1 MNNKL
6 KAIAILPLAA
16 SLTFFGLQAV
26 TASFADT
33 IAGSEGIP
41 ASTGADADT
50 LEDCEWYLNGVDT
63 TLSLEAES
71 DLEYVGDNYTLA
83 IEDTDINVYFSGTST
98 PDARCSFYDDVQGAR
113 VAVSWD
119 GISFVAGGGDTSLD
133 WDLGDALETEGTSAL
148 EIEYATGTICDAAFT
163 SGLTAEI
170 TSGATT
176 PQIPASIGNLATAG
190 FDPTALTGATFA
202 KCNLDASYSVVMPGG
217 RTPANP
223 GTGYTFTGPT
233 LTTTITVGEVT
244 P

>member
-33 IAGSEGIP
+33 IAGSVGIP
-41 ASTGADADT
+41 ASTGAEADT
-50 LEDCEWYLNGVDT
+50 LEDCEWYLNGVDDT
-63 TLSLEAES
+63 ISLIAVGS
-71 DLEYVGDNYTLA
+71 LEYVGDNYTLA
-83 IEDTDINVYFSGTST
+83 VEDTDINVYFSGTSVA
-98 PDARCSFYDDVQGAR
+98 DERCSFYDDVQGAR

-133 WDLGDALETEGTSAL
+133 WDLGDDLETSGTSAL
-148 EIEYATGTICDAAFT
+148 EIEYATGTSCDAAFT

-176 PQIPASIGNLATAG
+176 PQIPASIGNTATAS
-190 FDPTALTGATFA
+190 FNPTAVTGATFA
-202 KCNLDASYSVVMPGG
+202 KCNLDASYSVVMPGN

>member
-26 TASFADT
+26 TASFAAT
-33 IAGSEGIP
+33 SAGSDPTP
-41 ASTGADADT
+41 ATTGADADT
-50 LEDCEWYLNGVDT
+50 LEDCEWYLNGVDPT
-63 TLSLEAES
+63 ISLVAES
-71 DLEYVGDNYTLA
+71 ELEYVGDNYTLA
-83 IEDTDINVYFSGTST
+83 VEDTDINVYFSGTST
-98 PDARCSFYDDVQGAR
+98 PDERCSFYDDVQGAR

-119 GISFVAGGGDTSLD
+119 GVSFVAGGGDTSLD
-133 WDLGDALETEGTSAL
+133 WDLGDALETTGNSAL
-148 EIEYATGTICDAAFT
+148 AIEYATGTTCDVAFT

-176 PQIPASIGNLATAG
+176 PQIPASIGNAATAG
-190 FDPTALTGATFA
+190 FDPTALAAPTFA

>member
-26 TASFADT
+26 TASFAAT
-33 IAGSEGIP
+33 SAGSEATP
-41 ASTGADADT
+41 ATTGAEADT

-63 TLSLEAES
+63 TLELVAES
-71 DLEYVGDNYTLA
+71 ELEYVGNDYTLA
-83 IEDTDINVYFSGTST
+83 ADDTDINVFFSGTST

-119 GISFVAGGGDTSLD
+119 GISFVAGGSDASLD
-133 WDLGDALETEGTSAL
+133 WDLGDLLETSGASAL
-148 EIEYATGTICDAAFT
+148 AIAYATGTSCDVAFD
-163 SGLTAEI
+163 SGLTASI

-176 PQIPASIGNLATAG
+176 PQIPASIGNTETAS
-190 FDPTALTGATFA
+190 FNPTALTDSTFA
-202 KCNLDASYSVVMPGG
+202 KCNLNASYSVVMPGG
-217 RTPANP
+217 RTPDNP
-223 GTGYTFTGPT
+223 GTGYLFTGPT
-233 LTTTITVGEVT
+233 LTTTITVGEAT